1 MKLVIG
7 DKNSSSWSMR
17 PWLVLRH
24 FDIPFEEVLIRLGQ
38 PDTKETIRRYSPSCK
53 VPCLITDSG
62 EAVWESLAIIET
74 LAECFP
80 QLAMWP
86 RDAAA
91 RARARSISAEMHGG
105 FADMRR
111 DMPMD
116 IRTIAPGSG
125 ASPEALENV
134 ARIDEIWRECL
145 AAHGGPFLF
154 GEFSIADAMFA
165 PVVMRFNSYAPPLG
179 DEARAYVKRLTA
191 LPAVAAWIEGA
202 ARER

>member
-1 MKLVIG
+1 
-7 DKNSSSWSMR
+7 
-17 PWLVLRH
+17 
-24 FDIPFEEVLIRLGQ
+24 
-38 PDTKETIRRYSPSCK
+38 
-53 VPCLITDSG
+53 
-62 EAVWESLAIIET
+62 
-74 LAECFP
+74 
-80 QLAMWP
+80 
-86 RDAAA
+86 
-91 RARARSISAEMHGG
+91 
-105 FADMRR
+105 
-111 DMPMD
+111 MPMD

-165 PVVMRFNSYAPPLG
+165 PVAMRFNSYAPPLG

>member
-105 FADMRR
+105 FADM
-111 DMPMD
+111 
-116 IRTIAPGSG
+116 
-125 ASPEALENV
+125 LENV

-165 PVVMRFNSYAPPLG
+165 PVAMRFNSYAPPLG